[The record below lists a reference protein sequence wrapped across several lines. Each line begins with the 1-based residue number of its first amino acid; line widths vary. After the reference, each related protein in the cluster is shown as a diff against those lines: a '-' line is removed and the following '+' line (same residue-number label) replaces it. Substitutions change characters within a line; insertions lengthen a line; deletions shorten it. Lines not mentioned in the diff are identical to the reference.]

1 MGAIACLR
9 QSWKG
14 QENCQKKEEIGH
26 ARLGLLLLERRKLPY
41 LHTHFVHMSLLI
53 LCKKVS
59 LSAARLLQGVQA
71 GLGVDRLA
79 FEGVSESLGQSPAVG
94 ERFGDMLAANLI
106 LVLEVGEGSGDLNHA
121 VKAAR
126 GKLQLFSCRVDQT
139 SAICI

>member
-1 MGAIACLR
+1 
-9 QSWKG
+9 
-14 QENCQKKEEIGH
+14 
-26 ARLGLLLLERRKLPY
+26 
-41 LHTHFVHMSLLI
+41 MSLLI

-79 FEGVSESLGQSPAVG
+79 FEGVSESLGQSPAIG
-94 ERFGDMLAANLI
+94 ERFGHMLAANLI
-106 LVLEVGEGSGDLNHA
+106 LVLEVGERSGDLNHA